1 MNKSKENSYSNN
13 NINQNKFQNI
23 RPLKTPK
30 YNISKDIQLQF
41 FDTFNS
47 MKKEIDLIFPAM
59 SKKVDLTSEEK
70 KIRGDLILEIKHFI
84 NKYKMNQA
92 CFYSSIY
99 LFDKLLA
106 KKIKLKIYEVALGA
120 LILSVKFFELDGNS
134 PHLNKFQEIL
144 KTNQKISLDRIFE
157 IEIKC
162 IKELRYKFNTPD
174 AYSFINIILMYGI
187 IFNTDSNK
195 RKLSGSIYNL
205 PLQIYEQIILANSDY
220 LQFHPLLIAYA
231 CVAIA
236 RDIYKLDKWIPIL
249 SKVFNVN
256 FYEFE
261 EVYSFIYDLYNECKE
276 KEIKKQKQ
284 KQIEDSM
291 SNLNIN
297 KEVYNKNIINKSFD
311 VRINTIKNE
320 KIVNNNLEAIERRKI
335 NDQDSK
341 EYILKSAFK
350 YDLIRNP
357 SEKTLKKYISKTKSM
372 DINFDI
378 KDLNNMKNRKEKQ
391 KEYFNNSFNENNF
404 VERKNEI
411 IVNRK
416 NYDFNHNNQY
426 LKINQSYNNN
436 YSNQLKLDF
445 KNLKNKEEKKKEMFF
460 YNPVQ
465 KTNLSEYTSNKSK
478 IISAVTRAKLS
489 FLKESYSNFNFLN
502 NSTKNVFINNK
513 SLNISLNNYNN
524 SFASTTTNS
533 YQIKGIN
540 QNSSHKTLQTENNN
554 VTKLTNNKYKNLF
567 INKK

>member
-1 MNKSKENSYSNN
+1 MNQSFNTSINTKEIINN
-13 NINQNKFQNI
+13 NNNFQYFCS
-23 RPLKTPK
+23 LKTPK
-30 YNISKDIQLQF
+30 YNLPKDISVINIYKTVLKESDKIF
-41 FDTFNS
+41 S
-47 MKKEIDLIFPAM
+47 GMPKKIDLSYLENKNRREI
-59 SKKVDLTSEEK
+59 
-70 KIRGDLILEIKHFI
+70 ILQIKNFL
-84 NKYKMNQA
+84 NRYRMNQW
-92 CFYSSIY
+92 CFYYSVY
-99 LFDKLLA
+99 LIDILLS
-106 KKIKLKIYEVALGA
+106 KKIKLKIHEIGIGA
-120 LILSVKFFELDGNS
+120 LILSVKFLEIDGHL

-144 KTNQKISLDRIFE
+144 KTNQKISLDKIFE

-276 KEIKKQKQ
+276 KEIKKQKE
-284 KQIEDSM
+284 IEDSM
-291 SNLNIN
+291 ANLNIN
-297 KEVYNKNIINKSFD
+297 KEIYNKNIINKSFD
-311 VRINTIKNE
+311 VRIDNIKNE

-357 SEKTLKKYISKTKSM
+357 SEKTLEKYISKTKSM

-404 VERKNEI
+404 IERKNEI

-489 FLKESYSNFNFLN
+489 FLKESYSNFNYLN
-502 NSTKNVFINNK
+502 NSTKNVLINNK

-540 QNSSHKTLQTENNN
+540 QNISHKTLQTENNN
-554 VTKLTNNKYKNLF
+554 VTKLTNNKYKFLF

>member
-1 MNKSKENSYSNN
+1 
-13 NINQNKFQNI
+13 
-23 RPLKTPK
+23 
-30 YNISKDIQLQF
+30 
-41 FDTFNS
+41 
-47 MKKEIDLIFPAM
+47 
-59 SKKVDLTSEEK
+59 
-70 KIRGDLILEIKHFI
+70 
-84 NKYKMNQA
+84 
-92 CFYSSIY
+92 
-99 LFDKLLA
+99 
-106 KKIKLKIYEVALGA
+106 
-120 LILSVKFFELDGNS
+120 
-134 PHLNKFQEIL
+134 
-144 KTNQKISLDRIFE
+144 
-157 IEIKC
+157 
-162 IKELRYKFNTPD
+162 
-174 AYSFINIILMYGI
+174 
-187 IFNTDSNK
+187 
-195 RKLSGSIYNL
+195 
-205 PLQIYEQIILANSDY
+205 
-220 LQFHPLLIAYA
+220 
-231 CVAIA
+231 
-236 RDIYKLDKWIPIL
+236 
-249 SKVFNVN
+249 
-256 FYEFE
+256 
-261 EVYSFIYDLYNECKE
+261 
-276 KEIKKQKQ
+276 
-284 KQIEDSM
+284 M

-297 KEVYNKNIINKSFD
+297 KEIYNKNIINKSFD
-311 VRINTIKNE
+311 VRIDTIKNE

-404 VERKNEI
+404 IERKNEI

-540 QNSSHKTLQTENNN
+540 QNISHKTLQPENNN